1 MSDRLEI
8 WARSERQ
15 MLNEEIAWLKA
26 GAKVISPSGD
36 DVTPM
41 RLTKL
46 DARLEGANSV
56 LKELEDAKRP

>member
-1 MSDRLEI
+1 
-8 WARSERQ
+8 